1 METPTGARLLL
12 DTDES
17 LAKLGPHTTPAP
29 KKPALCGQQGH
40 QGPRERAWPRGQGT
54 PPPPLRQRLCKHSGP
69 TSSSCVP
76 SPSPQVPPPVPPGW
90 ASQAGNQSL
99 WCMGVGALFRT
110 APTPRGRWVQYE
122 PSVRWDLR
130 SNVRM
135 ASPSSHEGM
144 ACQEFLP
151 PYYGSGSTMA
161 SRPC

>member
-1 METPTGARLLL
+1 MIQMSPWPSWGPTLPPPPKSQLYVVSRATRAPGR
-12 DTDES
+12 
-17 LAKLGPHTTPAP
+17 GP
-29 KKPALCGQQGH
+29 
-40 QGPRERAWPRGQGT
+40 GPGGQGT